1 MTAPGRPLGIFAGSG
16 RLPRYLADAARR
28 ADRPVTVLRLH
39 GETDEAFDGFN
50 AHEVRFGE
58 FGRITK
64 LLADAGV
71 TEIVFAGGVHRPSLA
86 SIRPDWG
93 GLQLMPKLP
102 RLLTGGDDALL
113 RKVADLLAE
122 YGLTLISPLQ
132 IAPEITAGIGVLSGR
147 SPTSA
152 DHVEIVV
159 GAATARRLGEVDAGQ
174 SVIVERGR
182 AIALE
187 GVEGTDAMIARA
199 GTLRQSGRWRTGERS
214 GVLVKTAKPSQDMRL
229 DVPTIG
235 PDTVRAAAAAGL
247 VGIAV
252 EAGRVMI
259 LERPA
264 VETLAKEHRLFVWGM
279 S

>member
-1 MTAPGRPLGIFAGSG
+1 MTPPSRPLGIFAGSG
-16 RLPRYLADAARR
+16 RLPRYLGDAATR
-28 ADRPVTVLRLH
+28 ANRAVTVLRLH
-39 GETDEAFDGFN
+39 GETDEPFDDFD

-64 LLADAGV
+64 LLAAAGV
-71 TEIVFAGGVHRPSLA
+71 SEIVFAGGVHRPSIG

-102 RLLTGGDDALL
+102 RLLMGGDDALL

-132 IAPEITAGIGVLSGR
+132 IAPELSAEPGLIAGSL
-147 SPTSA
+147 PTPTDEA
-152 DHVEIVV
+152 EISV
-159 GAATARRLGEVDAGQ
+159 GASTARGLGDVDAGQ

-187 GVEGTDAMIARA
+187 GIEGTDAMITRA
-199 GTLRQSGRWRTGERS
+199 GALRASGRWRTGERS

-235 PDTVRAAAAAGL
+235 PDTVRAAASAGL
-247 VGIAV
+247 LGIAV

-259 LERPA
+259 LERPE
-264 VETLAKEHRLFVWGM
+264 VETLAREHALFLWGIP
-279 S
+279 